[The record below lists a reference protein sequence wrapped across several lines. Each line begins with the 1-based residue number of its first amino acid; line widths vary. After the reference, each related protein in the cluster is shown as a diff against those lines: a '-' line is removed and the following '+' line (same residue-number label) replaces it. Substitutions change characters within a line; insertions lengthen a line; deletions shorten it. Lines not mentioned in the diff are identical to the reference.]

1 MSQILNINSIAEFHR
16 QAGLELLH
24 PLVSVIDRSDFK
36 SSGAGLTAI
45 SFGFYFVSLKED
57 AHCHMRYGRS
67 SYDYQAGTLV
77 FAAPSQAITFE
88 PEHKDSGQSG
98 LALLFHPDLINGT
111 ALAHQLSEYSFFGYD
126 VHEALH
132 LAAEEKQLVRE
143 SFQRI
148 LYEASRPADQ
158 HSRKL
163 ISANIELFLNYC
175 QRFYD
180 RQFNTRDL
188 TNIGLTERFNRLLTE
203 YIQSGKGQ
211 SYGIPTVA
219 YLAGELCLSPNYF
232 GDLIKKETGK
242 TPLEHIQFKLLQ
254 AAKEKI
260 FDPGKSIK
268 DVAYELG
275 FTYPQHFTRFFKQHS
290 GLSPNEYRNIN

>member
-1 MSQILNINSIAEFHR
+1 MNQILHINSIGDFHR
-16 QAGLELLH
+16 QAGLEFFH

-36 SSGAGLTAI
+36 SPGAGLTTI
-45 SFGFYFVSLKED
+45 SFAFYFVSLKED

-77 FAAPSQAITFE
+77 FAAPGQTITFE
-88 PEHKDSGQSG
+88 TKPNDSGQAG
-98 LALLFHPDLINGT
+98 LALLFHRDLIHGT
-111 ALAHQLSEYSFFGYD
+111 ALAQHLGKYSFFGYD

-132 LAAEEKQLVRE
+132 LAADEKQLVRE

-148 LYEASRPADQ
+148 LYEASRSADQ

-180 RQFNTRDL
+180 RQFSTRDL
-188 TNIGLTERFNRLLTE
+188 ANIGLTERFNGLLTE

-211 SYGIPTVA
+211 SSGIPTVA

-242 TPLEHIQFKLLQ
+242 TPLELIQLKLFQ

-260 FDPGKSIK
+260 FDPEKSIRE
-268 DVAYELG
+268 VAYELG
-275 FTYPQHFTRFFKQHS
+275 FTYPQHFTRFFKQQS